1 MITVIIFR
9 WWIMITHFEVMKLE
23 DSRTLLFACVKYF
36 LAVIPN
42 FVSNTYTYKIR
53 CLPCSPIQRCSKV
66 LQSLMLDNM
75 RLNMLYIHYAWVKV
89 VSKQEQVKKKKDFFV
104 KMCLK
109 YSIIFVRIRLNS
121 FQMSIKEFLNV
132 YLMWTTM
139 RVSGE
144 DTKPL
149 TWPSSAGWLRR
160 SLFDLLGMWEK
171 CLILGAAVN

>member
-1 MITVIIFR
+1 
-9 WWIMITHFEVMKLE
+9 MITHFEVMKLE

-89 VSKQEQVKKKKDFFV
+89 VSKQEQVKT
-104 KMCLK
+104 L
-109 YSIIFVRIRLNS
+109 
-121 FQMSIKEFLNV
+121 
-132 YLMWTTM
+132 
-139 RVSGE
+139 
-144 DTKPL
+144 
-149 TWPSSAGWLRR
+149 
-160 SLFDLLGMWEK
+160 
-171 CLILGAAVN
+171 

>member
-1 MITVIIFR
+1 
-9 WWIMITHFEVMKLE
+9 MITHFEVMKLE

-89 VSKQEQVKKKKDFFV
+89 VSKQEQVKTKKK
-104 KMCLK
+104 
-109 YSIIFVRIRLNS
+109 RL
-121 FQMSIKEFLNV
+121 FCENV
-132 YLMWTTM
+132 F
-139 RVSGE
+139 
-144 DTKPL
+144 K
-149 TWPSSAGWLRR
+149 
-160 SLFDLLGMWEK
+160 
-171 CLILGAAVN
+171 ILHNLCAY